1 MEDPVV
7 VPTAARGERVVV
19 DRAALED
26 WVAEHGPT
34 CPVSGE
40 PLTMPDGATDP
51 VAGLPT
57 DVALLEEIQSWQLA
71 PLVLRLPLS
80 TAADANPHTAAL
92 SAKEGK

>member
-7 VPTAARGERVVV
+7 VPTAARGERVV

-34 CPVSGE
+34 CPVSGA

-57 DVALLEEIQSWQLA
+57 DVALRRDPSWQLA

-80 TAADANPHTAAL
+80 TAADAKPHTAAL